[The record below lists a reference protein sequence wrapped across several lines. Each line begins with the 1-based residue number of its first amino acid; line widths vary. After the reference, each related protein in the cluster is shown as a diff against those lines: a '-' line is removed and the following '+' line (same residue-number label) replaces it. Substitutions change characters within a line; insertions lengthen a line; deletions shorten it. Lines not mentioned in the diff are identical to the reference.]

1 VGLTFCFIGKL
12 NTLTRTEAE
21 NMVSVNGGEPKNS
34 VVKGFSYMVTNSSD
48 LLLQDALVK
57 IDLK

>member
-1 VGLTFCFIGKL
+1 
-12 NTLTRTEAE
+12 
-21 NMVSVNGGEPKNS
+21 MVSVNGGEPKNS